1 MRPLLPSGRHLLH
14 EKKAEIRYPEECWMC
29 GSCRQECPSGA
40 ITLRFPLN
48 TLYNASSNPY
58 M

>member
-1 MRPLLPSGRHLLH
+1 M
-14 EKKAEIRYPEECWMC
+14 EIRYPEECWMC

>member
-1 MRPLLPSGRHLLH
+1 MLGQVWLLNVWSS
-14 EKKAEIRYPEECWMC
+14 WC

>member
-1 MRPLLPSGRHLLH
+1 MPAVIYYNKD